1 MAAKQM
7 KFDVDARAEIGAGLT
22 QLARAVKATLGPRGR
37 NVVLHKSW
45 GSPRIT
51 KDGVTVSKEIEL
63 PQPFENMG
71 AKLINTVA
79 SKTGD
84 VAGDGTTTAVT
95 LAEAIYAEGLK
106 YVTAGVNP
114 VQIQRGIIKAA
125 QVAADAIKDLS
136 KPVKGKDDYKKV
148 ATISANGDELI
159 GQLMADAMEKV
170 GKEGV
175 ITVDEGKGLESTLEY
190 TEGMQ
195 FDKGFLSP
203 YFLTNPTT
211 LEAVQEDAYI
221 LLHEKK
227 ISNLAELLPLLNKIV
242 AGSKPLLIIAEDV
255 EAEALAALV
264 VNKLR
269 GVLNICA
276 VKAPG
281 FGDRRKAM
289 MGDLAV
295 VTGGKFISEDLGLK
309 LENVELEDL
318 GTAKRVVVD
327 KDNTL
332 IVEGGGSKK
341 EIAARGDQIR
351 MQIEK
356 TTSDYDREKLQERL
370 AKLTGGVA
378 VIKAGAH
385 TETEMKERK
394 DLIDD
399 ALHATKAAAEEG
411 IVPGGGVSFLR
422 AIDAVEN
429 AKSKAK
435 GDEKIGFE
443 IVAEALKA
451 PARQIADNAGEDGEV
466 VVAQILDNK
475 NASYGYNAATDEYVD
490 MIKAGIIDPAKVAR
504 TALLNAASAIGLA
517 LTTDVLITE
526 LKEAKKG
533 EETKPVAGAVV

>member
-7 KFDVDARAEIGAGLT
+7 KFDVDARAEIAAGLS

-37 NVVLHKSW
+37 NVILQKSF

-71 AKLINTVA
+71 AKLINMVA

-106 YVTAGVNP
+106 YVTSGVNP
-114 VQIQRGIIKAA
+114 VLIQRGILKAA
-125 QVAADAIKDLS
+125 EVAADAITAQS

-148 ATISANGDELI
+148 ATISANGDEHI

-175 ITVDEGKGLESTLEY
+175 ITVDEGKGTESALEY

-211 LEAVQEDAYI
+211 LQAILENAYI

-242 AGSKPLLIIAEDV
+242 GGGRPLLIVAEDV
-255 EAEALAALV
+255 ESEALAALV

-269 GVLNICA
+269 GVLSVCA

-289 MGDLAV
+289 MGDLAG

-309 LENVELEDL
+309 LENVELDDL
-318 GTAKRVVVD
+318 GQAKRVVVD

-332 IVEGGGSKK
+332 IVEGAGKK
-341 EIAARGDQIR
+341 RDIEARAEQIR
-351 MQIEK
+351 KQIES
-356 TTSDYDREKLQERL
+356 TTSDYDRETLQERL

-378 VIKAGAH
+378 VVKAGAN

-411 IVPGGGVSFLR
+411 IVPGGGVAFLR
-422 AIDAVEN
+422 AIEAVEN
-429 AKSKAK
+429 AKRTGR

-443 IVAEALKA
+443 IIAEALKS

-466 VVAQILDNK
+466 IVDEILENK
-475 NASYGYNAATDEYVD
+475 NPNWGYNAAAGEFGD
-490 MIKAGIIDPAKVAR
+490 MFK
-504 TALLNAASAIGLA
+504 
-517 LTTDVLITE
+517 
-526 LKEAKKG
+526 
-533 EETKPVAGAVV
+533 

>member
-7 KFDVDARAEIGAGLT
+7 KFGVDARAEIGNGLY
-22 QLARAVKATLGPRGR
+22 QLSRAVRATLGPRGR
-37 NVVLHKSW
+37 NVVLQKSF

-71 AKLINTVA
+71 AKLVNMVA

-84 VAGDGTTTAVT
+84 VAGDGTTTAVV
-95 LAEAIYAEGLK
+95 LAEAIYRAGLK
-106 YVTAGVNP
+106 FTTGGVNP
-114 VQIQRGIIKAA
+114 VLIQRGILKASE
-125 QVAADAIKDLS
+125 VAAEAIKKLS
-136 KPVKGKDDYKKV
+136 RPVKGREDYKRV

-159 GQLMADAMEKV
+159 GKLMADAMEKV
-170 GKEGV
+170 GREGV
-175 ITVDEGKGLESTLEY
+175 ITVDEGKGTESVLEY

-211 LEAVQEDAYI
+211 LQAILEDAYI

-227 ISNLAELLPLLNKIV
+227 ISNLPELLPLLNKIFTS
-242 AGSKPLLIIAEDV
+242 GRPLLIVAEDV
-255 EAEALAALV
+255 ESEALAALV

-269 GVLNICA
+269 CVLNICA

-309 LENVELEDL
+309 LENVELDDL
-318 GTAKRVVVD
+318 GTAKRIVVD

-332 IVEGGGSKK
+332 IVQGGGSKK
-341 EIAARGDQIR
+341 EIQSRSDQIR
-351 MQIEK
+351 KQIDT

-378 VIKAGAH
+378 VVKAGAN

-399 ALHATKAAAEEG
+399 ALHATKAAAQEG
-411 IVPGGGVSFLR
+411 IVPGGGVAFLR
-422 AIDAVEN
+422 AIEAVEG
-429 AKSKAK
+429 AKKQAK
-435 GDEKIGFE
+435 GDEKLGFE
-443 IVAEALKA
+443 IIGAALRS
-451 PARQIADNAGEDGEV
+451 PARQIADNAGDDGEV
-466 VVAQILDNK
+466 VVAEILENK
-475 NASYGYNAATDEYVD
+475 NASYGYNAATGEYVD
-490 MIKAGIIDPAKVAR
+490 MFKAGIIDPTKVAR
-504 TALLNAASAIGLA
+504 TALL
-517 LTTDVLITE
+517 
-526 LKEAKKG
+526 
-533 EETKPVAGAVV
+533 

>member
-1 MAAKQM
+1 MSAKQM
-7 KFDVDARAEIGAGLT
+7 KFDSGARAEIASGLS

-37 NVVLHKSW
+37 NVVLQKSF

-51 KDGVTVSKEIEL
+51 KDGVTVSKEVEL

-71 AKLINTVA
+71 AKLVNMVA

-84 VAGDGTTTAVT
+84 VAGDGTTTATV
-95 LAEAIYAEGLK
+95 LAEAIYLEGLRV
-106 YVTAGVNP
+106 VTTGVNP
-114 VQIQRGIIKAA
+114 VTIQRGILKAA
-125 QVAADAIKDLS
+125 EIAADAITKQS
-136 KPVKGKDDYKKV
+136 KNVKGREDYKRV
-148 ATISANGDELI
+148 ATISANGDEKI
-159 GQLMADAMEKV
+159 GDLMADAMDKV

-175 ITVDEGKGLESTLEY
+175 ITVDEGKSTESVLEY

-195 FDKGFLSP
+195 FDKGYLSP
-203 YFLTNPTT
+203 YFLTNPTS
-211 LEAVQEDAYI
+211 LEAVLENAAI

-227 ISNLAELLPLLNKIV
+227 IANLAELLPLLNKV
-242 AGSKPLLIIAEDV
+242 VTAGRPLLLIAEDV

-269 GVLNICA
+269 GVLQVCA

-289 MGDLAV
+289 MGDLAA

-309 LENVELEDL
+309 LESVELSDL
-318 GTAKRVVVD
+318 GSAKRVVVD

-332 IVEGGGSKK
+332 IVEGGGKK
-341 EIAARGDQIR
+341 KDIDARSEQIR
-351 MQIEK
+351 KQIEL

-378 VIKAGAH
+378 VIKAGAA

-411 IVPGGGVSFLR
+411 IVPGGGVAFLR
-422 AIDAVEN
+422 AIEAVEA

-435 GDEKIGFE
+435 GDEKLGFD
-443 IVAEALKA
+443 IVSQALRS

-466 VVAQILDNK
+466 VVDQILQNK
-475 NASYGYNAATDEYVD
+475 NPAWGYNAATDEYVD
-490 MIKAGIIDPAKVAR
+490 MFKSGIIDPTKVAR
-504 TALLNAASAIGLA
+504 TALLNAASVSGLA
-517 LTTDVLITE
+517 LTTDVMITE
-526 LKEAKKG
+526 LKEKKG
-533 EETKPVAGAVV
+533 EEPTPVAGAVI

>member
-7 KFDVDARAEIGAGLT
+7 VFESEARQEIANGLS

-37 NVVLHKSW
+37 NVVLQKSF
-45 GSPRIT
+45 GAPRIT

-63 PQPFENMG
+63 SQPFENMG
-71 AKLINTVA
+71 AKLVNMVA

-84 VAGDGTTTAVT
+84 VAGDGTTTAVV
-95 LAEAIYAEGLK
+95 LAEAIYRAGVK
-106 YVTAGVNP
+106 YTTGGVNP
-114 VQIQRGIIKAA
+114 VLIQRGILKASE
-125 QVAADAIKDLS
+125 VAAEAIKKQS
-136 KPVKGKDDYKKV
+136 RPVKGREDYKRV
-148 ATISANGDELI
+148 ATISANGDEHI
-159 GQLMADAMEKV
+159 GDLMADAMEKV

-175 ITVDEGKGLESTLEY
+175 ITVDEGKATESTLEY

-195 FDKGFLSP
+195 FDKGYLSP
-203 YFLTNPTT
+203 YFMTNPTT
-211 LEAVQEDAYI
+211 LEAVLENAYI

-242 AGSKPLLIIAEDV
+242 TGGRPLLIIAEDV

-289 MGDLAV
+289 MADLAT

-309 LENVELEDL
+309 LENVELDDL
-318 GTAKRVVVD
+318 GTAKRIVVD

-332 IVEGGGSKK
+332 IVEGAGKRK
-341 EIAARGDQIR
+341 EIDARAEQIR
-351 MQIEK
+351 SQIDK
-356 TTSDYDREKLQERL
+356 TTSDYDKEKLQERL

-378 VIKAGAH
+378 VVKAGAN

-399 ALHATKAAAEEG
+399 ALHAVKASAEEG
-411 IVPGGGVSFLR
+411 IVPGGGVAFLR
-422 AIDAVEN
+422 AIEAVEN
-429 AKSKAK
+429 GKRQAK
-435 GDEKIGFE
+435 GDEKLGFD
-443 IVAEALKA
+443 IVAEALRS

-466 VVAQILDNK
+466 VVAQILENK
-475 NASYGYNAATDEYVD
+475 NIGYGYNAATGEYGD
-490 MIKAGIIDPAKVAR
+490 LWKMGIIDPTKV
-504 TALLNAASAIGLA
+504 
-517 LTTDVLITE
+517 
-526 LKEAKKG
+526 
-533 EETKPVAGAVV
+533 

>member
-7 KFDVDARAEIGAGLT
+7 KFDTDARAEIASGLS

-37 NVVLHKSW
+37 NVILHKSW

-71 AKLINTVA
+71 AKLINMVA

-84 VAGDGTTTAVT
+84 VAGDGTTTATV
-95 LAEAIYAEGLK
+95 LAEAIYTEGLR
-106 YVTAGVNP
+106 YVAAGHNP
-114 VQIQRGIIKAA
+114 VLVQRGILKAA
-125 QVAADAIKDLS
+125 EVAADAIKEMS
-136 KPVKGKDDYKKV
+136 KPVKGKEDYRKV
-148 ATISANGDELI
+148 ATISANGDERI
-159 GQLMADAMEKV
+159 GNLMADAMEKV

-175 ITVDEGKGLESTLEY
+175 ITVDEGKGTESVLEY

-195 FDKGFLSP
+195 FDKGYLSP

-211 LEAVQEDAYI
+211 LEAVLEDAYI

-227 ISNLAELLPLLNKIV
+227 VSNLTELLPLLNKV
-242 AGSKPLLIIAEDV
+242 VGTGRPLLIIAEDV
-255 EAEALAALV
+255 ESEALATLV
-264 VNKLR
+264 INKLR
-269 GVLNICA
+269 GILKVCA

-289 MGDLAV
+289 MGDLAT

-309 LENVELEDL
+309 LENVELDDL
-318 GTAKRVVVD
+318 GQAKRVVVD

-332 IVEGGGSKK
+332 IVEGAGKK
-341 EIAARGDQIR
+341 KDIEARCDQIR
-351 MQIEK
+351 LQIER

-378 VIKAGAH
+378 VVKAGAN

-399 ALHATKAAAEEG
+399 ALHATKAAAQEG
-411 IVPGGGVSFLR
+411 IVPGGGVAFLR
-422 AIDAVEN
+422 AIPAVES

-435 GDEKIGFE
+435 GDEKIGFD
-443 IVAEALKA
+443 IIAQALQA

-466 VVAQILDNK
+466 IVARILEAK
-475 NASYGYNAATDEYVD
+475 GESYGYNAATGEFGDLYKMGV
-490 MIKAGIIDPAKVAR
+490 IDPTKVAR
-504 TALLNAASAIGLA
+504 TALLNAASASGLA
-517 LTTDVLITE
+517 LTTDVLVTE
-526 LKEAKKG
+526 LKEKKG
-533 EETKPVAGAVV
+533 ETVEPVAGAVV

>member
-7 KFDVDARAEIGAGLT
+7 KFDTDARAEIASGLS

-37 NVVLHKSW
+37 NVILQKSW

-71 AKLINTVA
+71 AKLVNMVA

-84 VAGDGTTTAVT
+84 VAGDGTTTATV
-95 LAEAIYAEGLK
+95 LAEAIYEDGLK
-106 YVTAGVNP
+106 YVAAGHNP
-114 VQIQRGIIKAA
+114 VLVQRGILKAA
-125 QVAADAIKDLS
+125 EVAADAISAMS
-136 KPVKGKDDYKKV
+136 KPVKGKDDYRKV
-148 ATISANGDELI
+148 ATISANGDEHI

-175 ITVDEGKGLESTLEY
+175 ITVDEGKGTESVLEY

-195 FDKGFLSP
+195 FDKGYLSP

-211 LEAVQEDAYI
+211 LEAVLEDAYI
-221 LLHEKK
+221 LLNEKK
-227 ISNLAELLPLLNKIV
+227 ISNLTELLPLLNKV
-242 AGSKPLLIIAEDV
+242 VGTGRPLLIVAEDV
-255 EAEALAALV
+255 ESEALATLV
-264 VNKLR
+264 INKLR
-269 GVLNICA
+269 GILKGCA

-281 FGDRRKAM
+281 SGDRRKAM

-309 LENVELEDL
+309 LENVELDDL
-318 GTAKRVVVD
+318 GQAKRVVVD
-327 KDNTL
+327 KDNAL
-332 IVEGGGSKK
+332 IVEGAGRKK
-341 EIAARGDQIR
+341 DIEARCEQIR
-351 MQIEK
+351 LQIER

-378 VIKAGAH
+378 VVKAGAN

-399 ALHATKAAAEEG
+399 ALHATRAAAQEG
-411 IVPGGGVSFLR
+411 IVPGGGVAFIR
-422 AIDAVEN
+422 AIAAVES
-429 AKSKAK
+429 AKGKAK
-435 GDEKIGFE
+435 GDEKIGFD
-443 IVAEALKA
+443 IIAEALRS

-466 VVAQILDNK
+466 VVARILENK
-475 NASYGYNAATDEYVD
+475 SESYGYNAATGEYGD
-490 MIKAGIIDPAKVAR
+490 MYKMGVIDPTKVAR

-517 LTTDVLITE
+517 LTTDVLVTE
-526 LKEAKKG
+526 LKEKKG
-533 EETKPVAGAVV
+533 ELTEPVAGAVV

>member
-1 MAAKQM
+1 
-7 KFDVDARAEIGAGLT
+7 
-22 QLARAVKATLGPRGR
+22 
-37 NVVLHKSW
+37 
-45 GSPRIT
+45 
-51 KDGVTVSKEIEL
+51 
-63 PQPFENMG
+63 
-71 AKLINTVA
+71 
-79 SKTGD
+79 
-84 VAGDGTTTAVT
+84 
-95 LAEAIYAEGLK
+95 
-106 YVTAGVNP
+106 
-114 VQIQRGIIKAA
+114 
-125 QVAADAIKDLS
+125 
-136 KPVKGKDDYKKV
+136 
-148 ATISANGDELI
+148 
-159 GQLMADAMEKV
+159 MEKV

-175 ITVDEGKGLESTLEY
+175 ITVDEGKGVSSELEY

-195 FDKGFLSP
+195 FDKGYLSP

-211 LEAVQEDAYI
+211 LEAVLENAYI

-227 ISNLAELLPLLNKIV
+227 ISNLPELLPLLNKIV
-242 AGSKPLLIIAEDV
+242 TSSRPLLIIAEDV

-309 LENVELEDL
+309 LENLELEDL
-318 GTAKRVVVD
+318 GSAKRVVVD

-341 EIAARGDQIR
+341 EIVARGDQIR

-378 VIKAGAH
+378 VIKAGAA

-399 ALHATKAAAEEG
+399 ALHATRAAAEEG

-422 AIDAVEN
+422 AIEAVEN
-429 AKSKAK
+429 GKSKAK
-435 GDEKIGFE
+435 GDEKIGFD
-443 IVAEALKA
+443 IIAEALKA

-466 VVAQILDNK
+466 VVAQILESK

-490 MIKAGIIDPAKVAR
+490 MFKTGIIDPTKVAR

-517 LTTDVLITE
+517 LTTDVLLTD
-526 LKEAKKG
+526 LKDAKKG
-533 EETKPVAGAVV
+533 EEVKPVSGAVI

>member
-7 KFDVDARAEIGAGLT
+7 KFDVDARNEIAGGLS

-37 NVVLHKSW
+37 NVILHKSW

-71 AKLINTVA
+71 AKLINMVA

-84 VAGDGTTTAVT
+84 VAGDGTTTAVV
-95 LAEAIYAEGLK
+95 LAEAIYNEGIK
-106 YVTAGVNP
+106 YVTSGAANP
-114 VQIQRGIIKAA
+114 IQVQRGILKAAEVAAEAIKA
-125 QVAADAIKDLS
+125 QS
-136 KPVKGKDDYKKV
+136 KPVKGYDDYKKI
-148 ATISANGDELI
+148 ATISANGDEHI
-159 GQLMADAMEKV
+159 GKLMADAMEKV

-175 ITVDEGKGLESTLEY
+175 ITVDEGKGTESVLEY

-195 FDKGFLSP
+195 FDKGYLSP

-211 LEAVQEDAYI
+211 LEAVLEDAYI

-242 AGSKPLLIIAEDV
+242 GTGRPLLIVAEDV
-255 EAEALAALV
+255 ESEALAALV

-269 GVLNICA
+269 GVLKVCA

-295 VTGGKFISEDLGLK
+295 VTGGKFISEDLGMK

-318 GTAKRVVVD
+318 GQAKRVVVD

-332 IVEGGGSKK
+332 IVEGAGKK
-341 EIAARGDQIR
+341 KDIDARCDQIR
-351 MQIEK
+351 KQIET

-378 VIKAGAH
+378 VVKAGAN
-385 TETEMKERK
+385 TET
-394 DLIDD
+394 
-399 ALHATKAAAEEG
+399 
-411 IVPGGGVSFLR
+411 
-422 AIDAVEN
+422 
-429 AKSKAK
+429 
-435 GDEKIGFE
+435 
-443 IVAEALKA
+443 
-451 PARQIADNAGEDGEV
+451 
-466 VVAQILDNK
+466 
-475 NASYGYNAATDEYVD
+475 
-490 MIKAGIIDPAKVAR
+490 
-504 TALLNAASAIGLA
+504 
-517 LTTDVLITE
+517 
-526 LKEAKKG
+526 
-533 EETKPVAGAVV
+533 

>member
-7 KFDVDARAEIGAGLT
+7 KFESDARAEIASGLS
-22 QLARAVKATLGPRGR
+22 QLSRAVKATLGPRGR
-37 NVVLHKSW
+37 NVVLQKSY

-71 AKLINTVA
+71 AKLVNMVA

-84 VAGDGTTTAVT
+84 VAGDGTTTAVV
-95 LAEAIYAEGLK
+95 LAEAIYVNGLRS
-106 YVTAGVNP
+106 VTMGVNP
-114 VQIQRGIIKAA
+114 VTIQRGIIKAA
-125 QVAADAIKDLS
+125 EVAAEAITQQS
-136 KPVKGKDDYKKV
+136 KKVKGREDYKRV
-148 ATISANGDELI
+148 ATVSANGDERI
-159 GQLMADAMEKV
+159 GDLMADAMEKV

-175 ITVDEGKGLESTLEY
+175 ITVDEGKSTDSVLEY

-195 FDKGFLSP
+195 FDKGYLSP
-203 YFLTNPTT
+203 YFLTNATT
-211 LEAVQEDAYI
+211 LEAVQEDALI

-227 ISNLAELLPLLNKIV
+227 ISNLAELLPLLNKV
-242 AGSKPLLIIAEDV
+242 VTAGRPLLIVAEDV
-255 EAEALAALV
+255 ESEALAALV

-269 GVLNICA
+269 GVLNVCA

-309 LENVELEDL
+309 LESIELSDL
-318 GTAKRVVVD
+318 GSAKRVVVD

-332 IVEGGGSKK
+332 VVEGAGKK
-341 EIAARGDQIR
+341 KDIDARAEQIR
-351 MQIEK
+351 KQIEA
-356 TTSDYDREKLQERL
+356 TTSDYDREKLEERL

-378 VIKAGAH
+378 VIKAGAA

-411 IVPGGGVSFLR
+411 IVPGGGVAFLR

-429 AKSKAK
+429 AKAKAR
-435 GDEKIGFE
+435 GDEKIGFD
-443 IVAEALKA
+443 IVAQALRW
-451 PARQIADNAGEDGEV
+451 PTRQIADNAGEDGEV
-466 VVAQILDNK
+466 VVDQILQNK
-475 NASYGYNAATDEYVD
+475 NPAWGYDAATDEYVD
-490 MIKAGIIDPAKVAR
+490 MFKAGIIDPTKVAR
-504 TALLNAASAIGLA
+504 TALLNAASVSGLA
-517 LTTDVLITE
+517 LTTEVLITE
-526 LKEAKKG
+526 LKEKKG
-533 EETKPVAGAVV
+533 EEAAAVGGAVT